1 MSHFYDAHRSIHLVL
16 VLSYWSSILA
26 TLINLRRNFDSTLSQ
41 IVNNE
46 EVESWLTVQTCDIQL
61 IELIQLYL
69 RQSYHLPI
77 QCIHALTLLW
87 AAWGLWL
94 YWIITT
100 ATDYAVVHT
109 DSHITICAEACVAR
123 QVTEVFLIVFCHLSN
138 SSWLYRNLNS
148 IQSANFVLLGHR
160 EYTWA
165 SRRYLT
171 GNGYRIL
178 ATVVDSHSDWFVVLQ
193 YGIQIHFVP
202 SVFVCLKIEA
212 TIPAE
217 LLCISTIVICLHIN
231 TECKWIVSCQ
241 LNHQLCHIR
250 IDEFANCLE
259 EYTWNAETKLT
270 MVNWFAQY
278 LCRNLSL
285 STGQDTILAI
295 YCHTSRQGNGIAA
308 QVLECESRSL
318 THIRQQV
325 VRELIPSGA
334 CFVYIALTGLHLYVV
349 DTVQW
354 LFNGSINQTCT
365 QFQFVACN
373 HSYIYIIDRISS
385 HKAIVNHFINAHTWQ
400 YRYDCRCNHLEWAS
414 ERSHRS
420 HPYNLVSRVSKGQL
434 EVLA

>member
-1 MSHFYDAHRSIHLVL
+1 MLSNRST
-16 VLSYWSSILA
+16 LA
-26 TLINLRRNFDSTLSQ
+26 VRINLRSDNNGTLVQ
-41 IVNNE
+41 IIINP
-46 EVESWLTVQTCDIQL
+46 EVDVLFLLIQTCNVQL
-61 IELIQLYL
+61 IEFVQLYL
-69 RQSYHLPI
+69 RQLYHSPI
-77 QCIHALTLLW
+77 QYIHALTLLW

-123 QVTEVFLIVFCHLSN
+123 QVTEVFLVVFCHLSN

-171 GNGYRIL
+171 SNGYRIL

-217 LLCISTIVICLHIN
+217 LLCINASVSCLHIN
-231 TECKWIVSCQ
+231 TECKWIVCSQ
-241 LNHQLCHIR
+241 LDHQLSYVFVN
-250 IDEFANCLE
+250 EFANCLE
-259 EYTWNAETKLT
+259 ELAWNTYTKLT
-270 MVNWFAQY
+270 AVDWFAQY

-325 VRELIPSGA
+325 VRELIPGGA

-354 LFNGSINQTCT
+354 LFNGSIDQRCT
-365 QFQFVACN
+365 QFQFVACY
-373 HSYIYIIDRISS
+373 HSHIYIIYRSGS
-385 HKAIVNHFINAHTWQ
+385 HKAIVNHFIHAHTWQ
-400 YRYDCRCNHLEWAS
+400 YRYDSRSNHLERAS

-420 HPYNLVSRVSKGQL
+420 HPYNLVSRVSKG
-434 EVLA
+434 